1 MRGTIFIVW
10 AHYLYCGPTHSY
22 IR

>member
-10 AHYLYCGPTHSY
+10 AHYLYCGPTHNY